1 MWEGEVLKAFLLC
14 HRFDIVSITLGN
26 CAKFRGSG
34 GVWLKKGPTGGKK
47 NFRFSAAGV
56 NAQGLHPFL
65 PACQQVKHTVSSTK
79 LGCFGT
85 ENSIL
90 QLKKAT
96 LRHFWAKII

>member
-1 MWEGEVLKAFLLC
+1 MAVCLAFENSWLP
-14 HRFDIVSITLGN
+14 N
-26 CAKFRGSG
+26 CGSG

-47 NFRFSAAGV
+47 NFRFSAAGE

-79 LGCFGT
+79 LGCFGA

-90 QLKKAT
+90 QLKKAN
-96 LRHFWAKII
+96 LRHFGQKSYNI

>member
-1 MWEGEVLKAFLLC
+1 MLMRGTSEPWMLSEK
-14 HRFDIVSITLGN
+14 VSDAEL
-26 CAKFRGSG
+26 AKFRGSG

-90 QLKKAT
+90 QLKKAN

>member
-1 MWEGEVLKAFLLC
+1 MP
-14 HRFDIVSITLGN
+14 
-26 CAKFRGSG
+26 AKFRGSG

-79 LGCFGT
+79 LGCFGA

-90 QLKKAT
+90 QLKKAN

>member
-1 MWEGEVLKAFLLC
+1 MVEKRAN
-14 HRFDIVSITLGN
+14 R
-26 CAKFRGSG
+26 
-34 GVWLKKGPTGGKK
+34 GKK

-79 LGCFGT
+79 LGCFGA

-90 QLKKAT
+90 QLKKAN